1 DSTAQGK
8 IVFDVSENI
17 ANAKDK
23 KLEVISSLFSVKK
36 ITFDLS
42 EAKKTSKAKKDKQDT
57 EVAVARSNSD
67 NISYEASAT
76 TPATTS
82 SADTDSEDSEKSSKD
97 EDKQNASKSDKSSVE
112 KSESNE
118 ETAPVEPM
126 RQSKPTTS
134 EAPPSQ
140 NIHNEDSMYD
150 ASTE

>member
-1 DSTAQGK
+1 
-8 IVFDVSENI
+8 
-17 ANAKDK
+17 
-23 KLEVISSLFSVKK
+23 
-36 ITFDLS
+36 
-42 EAKKTSKAKKDKQDT
+42 
-57 EVAVARSNSD
+57 
-67 NISYEASAT
+67 
-76 TPATTS
+76 TS

-97 EDKQNASKSDKSSVE
+97 EDNQNASKSDKSSVG

-126 RQSKPTTS
+126 PHSKPTTS

>member
-1 DSTAQGK
+1 MKLRLLHLLQLLVR
-8 IVFDVSENI
+8 IVI
-17 ANAKDK
+17 QK
-23 KLEVISSLFSVKK
+23 
-36 ITFDLS
+36 
-42 EAKKTSKAKKDKQDT
+42 
-57 EVAVARSNSD
+57 SN
-67 NISYEASAT
+67 
-76 TPATTS
+76 
-82 SADTDSEDSEKSSKD
+82 KD

-118 ETAPVEPM
+118 ETTPVEPM